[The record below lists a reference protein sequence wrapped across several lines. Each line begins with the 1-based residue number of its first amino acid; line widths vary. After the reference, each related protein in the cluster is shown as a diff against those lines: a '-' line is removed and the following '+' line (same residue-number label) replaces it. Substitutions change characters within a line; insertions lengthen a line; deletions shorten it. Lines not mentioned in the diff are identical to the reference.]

1 MDAGSGAGASVLAAQ
16 FLPLEEVTMRTL
28 MTVLICIV
36 LLSAGT
42 DLDRAPLPSVT
53 ADTVMIR
60 EVRRGSE
67 IGAVAELGDSRDVLL
82 VERPV
87 GAREGTTSSVF
98 VVDVNGEQVRRVA
111 VQYGRASPS
120 LIQIVSGISAGDRI
134 VVSDMSAWD
143 AFEQLRLGSR

>member
-1 MDAGSGAGASVLAAQ
+1 
-16 FLPLEEVTMRTL
+16 MRTL
-28 MTVLICIV
+28 MTVLIGIV
-36 LLSAGT
+36 LLGAGT

-53 ADTVMIR
+53 ADTVTIR

-67 IGAVAELGDSRDVLL
+67 IGAALGDSRDALL

-87 GAREGTTSSVF
+87 GASEGTTSSVF
-98 VVDVNGEQVRRVA
+98 VVDVNGEHLRRVA

-134 VVSDMSAWD
+134 VVSDMSGWD